1 MPPINLLIKP
11 ASGNCNL
18 RCKYCFYK
26 DVAKN
31 REKESYGFMSEETLS
46 KVLEK
51 SLAYAEGECVIAYQG
66 GEPTLI
72 GLDFF
77 KKSLEYE
84 KLHNINNVKI
94 VHAIQT
100 NGYTLNKEWVKFFKE
115 NNFLVGISLDGNKAT
130 HDEYRKNLKEEGT
143 FYRVLEGI
151 NLLKKYEVDFNILTV
166 VNSKTVNEIEKIY
179 KFYRKNNLNFMQ
191 FIPCLD
197 KLNKNPGEDVYSI
210 TPKEYGDFLNKLFD
224 LWFEDFKKGNEPYI
238 RTFDNYL
245 AIILGYLPEACE
257 HRGICNKQYIIESD
271 GEVYPCDFYVLDKYK
286 LGNLNFNSIN
296 EIDNKRMDIK
306 FIEHSMIETKQC
318 KSCNYFKLCRGG
330 CKRNRVEFN
339 NSGNY
344 INYFCQSYKMFFEY
358 SLDRLI
364 SVANFIKY
372 NKN

>member
-51 SLAYAEGECVIAYQG
+51 SLAYAERECVIAYQG

-143 FYRVLEGI
+143 F
-151 NLLKKYEVDFNILTV
+151 
-166 VNSKTVNEIEKIY
+166 
-179 KFYRKNNLNFMQ
+179 
-191 FIPCLD
+191 
-197 KLNKNPGEDVYSI
+197 
-210 TPKEYGDFLNKLFD
+210 
-224 LWFEDFKKGNEPYI
+224 
-238 RTFDNYL
+238 
-245 AIILGYLPEACE
+245 
-257 HRGICNKQYIIESD
+257 
-271 GEVYPCDFYVLDKYK
+271 
-286 LGNLNFNSIN
+286 
-296 EIDNKRMDIK
+296 
-306 FIEHSMIETKQC
+306 
-318 KSCNYFKLCRGG
+318 
-330 CKRNRVEFN
+330 
-339 NSGNY
+339 
-344 INYFCQSYKMFFEY
+344 
-358 SLDRLI
+358 
-364 SVANFIKY
+364 
-372 NKN
+372 